1 MRTDANL
8 KTPMFQAHGE
18 DDVVVNFKFGEMTY
32 HALQKMGVNVDFHK
46 FEDMGHESQ
55 PEELNILGEWL
66 KEIVITQEAVKKENP
81 PDKDGKKMLETEGK
95 EPKGKV

>member
-18 DDVVVNFKFGEMTY
+18 DDVVVNFKFAQMTY
-32 HALQKMGVNVDFHK
+32 LALQKMGINVEFHK
-46 FEDMGHESQ
+46 FEDMGHEAQ
-55 PEELNILGEWL
+55 PEELSRLGEWL
-66 KEIVITQEAVKKENP
+66 KKRLITRDVVEEIPVDRNVKKQ
-81 PDKDGKKMLETEGK
+81 LETEGK